1 MMILRLPGVY
11 PPQHDTSL
19 LADALL
25 FERLTAR
32 SRVLDLCTGTGAL
45 AVAASAA
52 GAGHVVAVDI
62 SRRAC
67 ANARLNGILN
77 GTSIDSRRG
86 DLTGAVHG
94 ELFDLVIS
102 NPPYV
107 PALAD
112 DLPTAGIERA
122 WDAGKDG
129 RALIDRIAATVHEVL
144 VPGGTLLLLQS
155 VLCGVDKTEAI
166 LEEHGMAVEISA
178 RKYVPF
184 GPVMRERRTMLEAR
198 GLITTGQE
206 IEQLVIIRATK
217 SCPSPNSM

>member
-1 MMILRLPGVY
+1 MSPEKEEPMMIPAFTWCVSTATRHVGY
-11 PPQHDTSL
+11 

-32 SRVLDLCTGTGAL
+32 RS
-45 AVAASAA
+45 
-52 GAGHVVAVDI
+52 GAGSVHGDRRPRCPRHPRQAQATS
-62 SRRAC
+62 SRSTYLAERC

-86 DLTGAVHG
+86 DLTEAVHG

-129 RALIDRIAATVHEVL
+129 RALIDRIAGTPFTRCSSRAAHCFSCNRYCVGSTRPRRYSKNTVW
-144 VPGGTLLLLQS
+144 P
-155 VLCGVDKTEAI
+155 
-166 LEEHGMAVEISA
+166 
-178 RKYVPF
+178 
-184 GPVMRERRTMLEAR
+184 
-198 GLITTGQE
+198 
-206 IEQLVIIRATK
+206 
-217 SCPSPNSM
+217 

>member
-1 MMILRLPGVY
+1 M
-11 PPQHDTSL
+11 
-19 LADALL
+19 
-25 FERLTAR
+25 
-32 SRVLDLCTGTGAL
+32 
-45 AVAASAA
+45 
-52 GAGHVVAVDI
+52 
-62 SRRAC
+62 
-67 ANARLNGILN
+67 
-77 GTSIDSRRG
+77 
-86 DLTGAVHG
+86 HG

>member
-1 MMILRLPGVY
+1 MISLPLESNVLGT
-11 PPQHDTSL
+11 QART
-19 LADALL
+19 DAP
-25 FERLTAR
+25 
-32 SRVLDLCTGTGAL
+32 SSTG
-45 AVAASAA
+45 SQ
-52 GAGHVVAVDI
+52 
-62 SRRAC
+62 
-67 ANARLNGILN
+67 
-77 GTSIDSRRG
+77 
-86 DLTGAVHG
+86 
-94 ELFDLVIS
+94 
-102 NPPYV
+102 
-107 PALAD
+107 
-112 DLPTAGIERA
+112 
-122 WDAGKDG
+122 
-129 RALIDRIAATVHEVL
+129 ATVHEVL